1 MENKIQLDKD
11 SIGPLFFKYYIP
23 ILTSLLSI
31 TIYQVI
37 DGAILANYVGKEG
50 VAAVGMFGTII
61 TIFIAFGLTL
71 VIGGGILI
79 GKNIGAGN
87 YTKAQ
92 RVFQFT
98 TTLAIV
104 FGLIILLLTP
114 FTVSYIV
121 SFLVGNSESEL
132 FDKTLD
138 YMFWGFMW
146 TPIFLLRMILG
157 NAISH
162 DGAPKVTRNAS
173 VFGVVVNVIL
183 DILLII
189 VFPFGTEGASIATG
203 VSVLLSVCYLVF
215 YINKEKGHLKIR
227 NYKFT
232 LKLKEWKE
240 LLNYGVP
247 SFVSEVS
254 FSIGLLLI
262 NMRLAQFGAI
272 FVSVFGIA
280 NYLSFIFLR
289 LFTAAM
295 ISTLPIMS
303 FNIGAKLPNRVL
315 GVLKFSLLFT
325 FVLGI
330 AVVSLGFLI
339 PEFLVTLFS
348 GSESEAFKKMAS
360 ASLGLFFLFFIVA
373 GPNYILGAYLQS
385 IGKLIPSIILNLLK
399 GCVLIII
406 PLFLIPDYLGNE
418 KEWIW
423 LSRTFAEVA
432 AFILVGFYVFNRRDS
447 FFSDKAILK

>member
-11 SIGPLFFKYYIP
+11 SIRPLFFKYYIP
-23 ILTSLLSI
+23 ILTSLLSV
-31 TIYQVI
+31 TIHQVI

-61 TIFIAFGLTL
+61 TVFIAFGLTL

-87 YTKAQ
+87 YAKAQ

-98 TTLAIV
+98 TTLAIL
-104 FGLIILLLTP
+104 FGLIITILTP
-114 FTVSYIV
+114 FVVNDIV
-121 SFLVGNSESEL
+121 SFLVGNSETEL
-132 FDKTLD
+132 FDKTFD

-146 TPIFLLRMILG
+146 IPIFLLRMILG
-157 NAISH
+157 NVVSH

-173 VFGVVVNVIL
+173 IFGVVVNIIL

-203 VSVLLSVCYLVF
+203 ISVLLSVGYLVF
-215 YINKEKGHLKIR
+215 YINKEKGHLRIR

-247 SFVSEVS
+247 SFVSEIS

-262 NMRLAQFGAI
+262 NMRMAQFGAV
-272 FVSVFGIA
+272 FVSVFGII

-295 ISTLPIMS
+295 VSALPIMS

-315 GVLKFSLLFT
+315 GIFKFSLLFT

-339 PEFLVTLFS
+339 PEFLVTIFS
-348 GSESEAFKKMAS
+348 GSESEEFKKMAS
-360 ASLGLFFLFFIVA
+360 ASLGLFFFFFIVA

-399 GCVLIII
+399 GCVLVVI
-406 PLFLIPDYLGNE
+406 PLFLIPDYLGHE
-418 KEWIW
+418 KEWTW
-423 LSRTFAEVA
+423 LSRTFAEIG
-432 AFILVGFYVFNRRDS
+432 AFILVGFYLFNKREA